1 METKVDPQVMKA
13 VSVETILEQLSAS
26 KKIEKELTWRLLEIR
41 SKSVAWEINNPLGHN
56 LFIVKVNFVDEAIK
70 ENTIPPSV
78 DKIISDYNLMRL
90 SASKSITEIIPKNT
104 SLLFSTLND
113 AVVYSQHVGGK
124 LLKSYY
130 DINFL
135 MHLKTSVSNE

>member
-70 ENTIPPSV
+70 ENTIPPSI
-78 DKIISDYNLMRL
+78 DKIVSDYNLMRL
-90 SASKSITEIIPKNT
+90 SASKNITDIIPKDT

-113 AVVYSQHVGGK
+113 AVVYSQHAGGE

-135 MHLKTSVSNE
+135 MHLKQV

>member
-1 METKVDPQVMKA
+1 METKVDPQVMKTA
-13 VSVETILEQLSAS
+13 SVETILEQLSTSKAS
-26 KKIEKELTWRLLEIR
+26 KKELTWRLLEIR

-56 LFIVKVNFVDEAIK
+56 LFIVKVNFVDDVLK
-70 ENTIPPSV
+70 ENTIPPSI
-78 DKIISDYNLMRL
+78 DRLISDYNLMRL
-90 SASKSITEIIPKNT
+90 SASKSINDVIPKNI

-113 AVVYSQHVGGK
+113 AVVYSQHAGGE

-135 MHLKTSVSNE
+135 MHLKQV